1 MLQSFFS
8 NTMSWLEDP
17 YSPSLWNKVDSIS
30 HLRCKRL
37 IDIRKT
43 NINALFVRTRSL
55 FLVTGGK
62 YWMKQAPV
70 NITMT
75 STYRVR
81 SCYRRSHM
89 QQQTQNDQWSGE
101 KWTDDHIIFICVYR
115 PESLHLSLSIWMRTM
130 CQRWDNLLHHT
141 SNENLNN

>member
-1 MLQSFFS
+1 LPVCDDLQYSSHFTNNLSGPWPFYPMLQSFFS

-62 YWMKQAPV
+62 YWMKQAPG
-70 NITMT
+70 NLTMT
-75 STYRVR
+75 STDKVR
-81 SCYRRSHM
+81 SSYKKAPH
-89 QQQTQNDQWSGE
+89 TT
-101 KWTDDHIIFICVYR
+101 TD
-115 PESLHLSLSIWMRTM
+115 TK
-130 CQRWDNLLHHT
+130 
-141 SNENLNN
+141 